1 MFCHPLNNDLSE
13 DYNTRYRKINLKFE
27 MHMKYAFQWYI
38 TLRHWQ
44 ILHFY
49 QNFGV
54 FLPAGAS
61 FRGCNSLKW
70 GEIVFFLISCVLIHK
85 CFKKKW
91 CSLGF
96 EDMTQ
101 KMPSTPYPYFQ
112 ALSIDIESLNPIWA
126 RYNLFQV
133 FWDFLKKIGKIVLF
147 YYFTTCWVLK
157 VRKLRYFPVVF
168 IQKFSIF
175 K

>member
-54 FLPAGAS
+54 FLPVGAS
-61 FRGCNSLKW
+61 FRGCNSFKW

-85 CFKKKW
+85 CFKKNGVHWDLKMW
-91 CSLGF
+91 PKKCLLPPTPIFKHYQLISSPLTLSEPGITYFRSF
-96 EDMTQ
+96 ET
-101 KMPSTPYPYFQ
+101 F
-112 ALSIDIESLNPIWA
+112 
-126 RYNLFQV
+126 F
-133 FWDFLKKIGKIVLF
+133 KKLEKLF
-147 YYFTTCWVLK
+147 YFTILQLVGFW
-157 VRKLRYFPVVF
+157 
-168 IQKFSIF
+168 KFEN
-175 K
+175 